1 MAQYKVP
8 QDVEA
13 DDKLLGPFSFRQ
25 FVYLMIAA
33 GLGFVAFLLF
43 QIFPLLVIV
52 PIPFIIFLGI
62 LALPLKKD
70 QPMETY
76 LSAVVD
82 FYLKPQKRI
91 WMPGQSDT
99 TITITAP
106 KNIEVSRTKDLSQ
119 EEASHRLSFLA
130 NIVDTEGYAIKETNS
145 NLRDDIASEAS
156 QAKDIFET
164 SQTYNLD
171 QNLEQS
177 SAARHAQLVEQMRN
191 AINQNSIHG
200 TDASAAPQ
208 ISHQIPQQPVA
219 PTVSI
224 PQQPIMSQPAVAPQP
239 AMPQQPIMSAQPAA
253 PQPFVMPQPTV
264 APQPVA
270 MPQAQPQVQPFQPP
284 AISPAITQ
292 QAQPQPQAQPLS
304 PATTAV
310 AGMPVDISASLATIQ
325 PDIEEIHEA
334 LTAPDPEPEAE
345 PEPEPIPIPE
355 PEPEPEPTPE
365 QTAQMQDLANNP
377 DLSIETIAEQAKR
390 IQENNSNDNEVYI
403 SLH

>member
-43 QIFPLLVIV
+43 QIFPLLVII

-106 KNIEVSRTKDLSQ
+106 KNVEVSRTKDLSQ

-145 NLRDDIASEAS
+145 NLKDDIASEAS
-156 QAKDIFET
+156 QTKDIFET

-171 QNLEQS
+171 QSLEQS
-177 SAARHAQLVEQMRN
+177 NAARHAQLVEQMRN
-191 AINQNSIHG
+191 AINQKSIYG
-200 TDASAAPQ
+200 DAAPHNTQ
-208 ISHQIPQQPVA
+208 ISHQISQQPIA

-224 PQQPIMSQPAVAPQP
+224 PQ
-239 AMPQQPIMSAQPAA
+239 
-253 PQPFVMPQPTV
+253 
-264 APQPVA
+264 PVA
-270 MPQAQPQVQPFQPP
+270 MPQPMAAPQQPQPQMPQMQQFQPP
-284 AISPAITQ
+284 TISPIITQQ
-292 QAQPQPQAQPLS
+292 QAQPQPLAPTS
-304 PATTAV
+304 TTV
-310 AGMPVDISASLATIQ
+310 TGMPVDITSSSATIQ

-334 LTAPDPEPEAE
+334 LAN
-345 PEPEPIPIPE
+345 PIPE
-355 PEPEPEPTPE
+355 PEPEPEPIPIPQPAPEPVLTPE
-365 QTAQMQDLANNP
+365 QTAQMQNLANNT
-377 DLSIETIAEQAKR
+377 DYSIETIAEQAKR